1 MENLELLKANEEIA
15 KLKQCIS
22 DIKREAE
29 TDKKIEI
36 STKNV
41 IKQMSS
47 SDLLDELMRRERSKE
62 DLEKIALGFIF
73 KKLDFSEQEVEK
85 VLEMTFQKNIRKARE
100 KQKIT
105 DEINEVLGITTQKN

>member
-15 KLKQCIS
+15 KLKQHIR
-22 DIKREAE
+22 DIKNEAE

-47 SDLLDELMRRERSKE
+47 SDLLDELMRREASKE
-62 DLEKIALGFIF
+62 ELEKIAIGFIL
-73 KKLDFSEQEVEK
+73 KKFDFEESAINT
-85 VLEMTFQKNIRKARE
+85 VLQLITNKNMAKKMKE
-100 KQKIT
+100 T
-105 DEINEVLGITTQKN
+105 STNNN

>member
-1 MENLELLKANEEIA
+1 MENLELLKANEEIE
-15 KLKQCIS
+15 KLKQQIR
-22 DIKREAE
+22 DIKSETE

-47 SDLLDELMRRERSKE
+47 NDLLDELMRRETSKE
-62 DLEKIALGFIF
+62 ELEKIAIGFIF

-85 VLEMTFQKNIRKARE
+85 ILEITFQKNIRKARE
-100 KQKIT
+100 KTKIT